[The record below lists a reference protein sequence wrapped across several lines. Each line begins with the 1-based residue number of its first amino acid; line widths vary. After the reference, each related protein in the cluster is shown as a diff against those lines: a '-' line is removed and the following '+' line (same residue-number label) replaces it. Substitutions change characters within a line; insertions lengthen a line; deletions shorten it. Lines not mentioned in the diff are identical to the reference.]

1 MERTSS
7 SSPRRGGIRFHFIG
21 VDRLYWQH
29 HNSEKLGAGAKC
41 SSDIAQVEARLGY
54 RKHVPPKKKRFQNTG
69 YPHVQPPLMMPPP
82 IMAPPPMVMPQ
93 QVIMAPP
100 QVIYAPPPMVYGAP
114 NVGLLLFCQ
123 HNCTSIDP
131 WVSKMS
137 SCLDSYFLIL
147 SGITSE
153 DTR

>member
-114 NVGLLLFCQ
+114 NVV
-123 HNCTSIDP
+123 I
-131 WVSKMS
+131 
-137 SCLDSYFLIL
+137 Y
-147 SGITSE
+147 E
-153 DTR
+153 DCYPRYHHHHHHHGW